1 MDVHSHRCI
10 VLAMMSENWYI
21 PSNTS
26 TNMATITPVECRR
39 LAQGEPAHHA
49 DCTMTLDQGETLGFA
64 GVVVRM
70 SGGGATTEST
80 LFLNQYTGHYES
92 NVALPPMGTN

>member
-1 MDVHSHRCI
+1 
-10 VLAMMSENWYI
+10 
-21 PSNTS
+21 
-26 TNMATITPVECRR
+26 MATITPVECRR

-80 LFLNQYTGHYES
+80 LFLNQNTGHFES
-92 NVALPPMGTN
+92 NVALPPMGTNGPYNVIFRVNKNVTQDSAQIQSS